1 MKLSVKYI
9 IIAIFAL
16 AALQACEK
24 PSTPQVPDT
33 PQQEE
38 PVAEPPIC
46 TYEYDGKEYPVYS
59 VAFTDRKSHV

>member
-24 PSTPQVPDT
+24 PSIPQVPDT

-46 TYEYDGKEYPVYS
+46 TYEYDG
-59 VAFTDRKSHV
+59 